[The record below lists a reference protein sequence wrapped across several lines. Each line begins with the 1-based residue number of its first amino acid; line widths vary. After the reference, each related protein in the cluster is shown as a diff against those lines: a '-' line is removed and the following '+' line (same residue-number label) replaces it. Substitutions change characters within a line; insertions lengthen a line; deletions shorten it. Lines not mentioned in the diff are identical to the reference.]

1 MRKITFPSYLYLMT
15 FLILALHLPIVFA
28 AEDAGTHVNQG
39 NDYYSKGQ
47 YDQAISHYNKA
58 LEINPKHAGAY
69 YNRGQAYLNKGQH
82 DQAIADYNKALEIDP
97 KFTEAYNGRG
107 LSYAAKAEYD
117 QALSDYNKALEI
129 NSKYAE
135 AYYNK
140 ALVYE
145 KLGRKEVIE
154 AYENFIKYASD
165 QYASLVEQTK
175 QRIKELK
182 EKMK

>member
-1 MRKITFPSYLYLMT
+1 MSIRGMI
-15 FLILALHLPIVFA
+15 
-28 AEDAGTHVNQG
+28 
-39 NDYYSKGQ
+39 
-47 YDQAISHYNKA
+47 
-58 LEINPKHAGAY
+58 INPKHAGAY
-69 YNRGQAYLNKGQH
+69 YTRGQAYLNKGQH

-175 QRIKELK
+175 QRIKEVETGYNLFISTK
-182 EKMK
+182 EINRGVSRACGAVLVERKLF